1 MDNHMAQL
9 SSQNIYSSKLMLATA
24 VVAALFASPLLADKP
39 IPHGTIVRQTGPGIV
54 EAFFSCPTDRYPH
67 GVLGDRIE
75 GGCMVVTDDAS
86 IRHTRI
92 LPEDQVFED
101 LTPRIADI
109 DGDGKNDVVVILSSS
124 TAGSAIA
131 VYTIKEEKLSLL
143 AATPYIGRPNRWL
156 APAGI
161 ADFNGDGQNDIAY
174 VQTPHIGGTL
184 KLLTLKEGA
193 LVLLG
198 SAAGV
203 SNHSIGSR
211 TISMSKV
218 LDYNEDGV
226 ADLALPNQSGS
237 RIWIFTM
244 GEKLEL
250 LDDIPMDAEFFIE
263 AD

>member
-1 MDNHMAQL
+1 MSLL
-9 SSQNIYSSKLMLATA
+9 SRQNILSGKPRLTSIV
-24 VVAALFASPLLADKP
+24 VVALFVSPLLADEP
-39 IPHGTIVRQTGPGIV
+39 IPDGSIIRQAGPGIV

-75 GGCMVVTDDAS
+75 GGCLVVTDDAG

-109 DGDGKNDVVVILSSS
+109 DGDGKNDVAVILSSS
-124 TAGSAIA
+124 TAGASMA
-131 VYTIKEEKLSLL
+131 VYAIEEEKLSLL
-143 AATPYIGRPNRWL
+143 AATPYIGKPYRWL
-156 APAGI
+156 SPAGI
-161 ADFNGDGQNDIAY
+161 ADFNGDGKNDIAY

-184 KLLTLKEGA
+184 KVWTLQEGE
-193 LVLLG
+193 LVLLD
-198 SAAGV
+198 SVEGV

-211 TISMSKV
+211 TVSMSKI

-237 RIWIFTM
+237 RIWIFSM
-244 GEKLEL
+244 DEKLKL
-250 LDDIPMDAEFFIE
+250 LDDLPMDAEFFAE
-263 AD
+263 SD